1 MPTQRLTEA
10 ATLPAI
16 TNVAERRERGAE
28 VVLRCCPLERRALA
42 GPFLERVA
50 VGLDGFEQTLG
61 AVLALP
67 ERQERGAEVVLR
79 HGPVER
85 HALADVAAGHCPAS
99 TCD

>member
-16 TNVAERRERGAE
+16 TNVAERQERVAE

-42 GPFLERVA
+42 AFFERVA

-61 AVLALP
+61 AVLALH
-67 ERQERGAEVVLR
+67 ERQERGAEVVRR

-85 HALADVAAGHCPAS
+85 RALADVAAGHCPAS
-99 TCD
+99 TCE